1 MCARCA
7 WGAPEGGGTDPGP
20 ADRCQVHCV
29 DELRNSRFENN
40 KTLLRELHEDLRAD
54 AGGLWEATR
63 KDAIQDGGPAAEGVR
78 RQGLLRCLGAW
89 ARACVHVYCLQADRL
104 LLNPRFDVE
113 QIKPNWAN
121 RLRPID
127 KLSWSPV
134 QPEAGQAWP
143 ACTQPLIAT
152 LMSRAKGGDGRH
164 TCFRRRGGIN
174 GRAPVHEQMHPDML
188 DNWLW
193 AQGSSSVK
201 WGERLASSRPA
212 RRGHYV
218 GVG

>member
-40 KTLLRELHEDLRAD
+40 KTLLRELREDLRAD

-89 ARACVHVYCLQADRL
+89 ARACVHVSCLQADRL

-127 KLSWSPV
+127 LR
-134 QPEAGQAWP
+134 
-143 ACTQPLIAT
+143 L
-152 LMSRAKGGDGRH
+152 GRH
-164 TCFRRRGGIN
+164 GPRARNHSLQRLCHERRAGMGAIHVSGGGAASMGAHRFTNRCTLTCWTTGYGL
-174 GRAPVHEQMHPDML
+174 RAVQ
-188 DNWLW
+188 
-193 AQGSSSVK
+193 A
-201 WGERLASSRPA
+201 
-212 RRGHYV
+212 
-218 GVG
+218 